1 MASMKDLIQR
11 LEAILG
17 EMKVIEE
24 VPRPTPAPQRA
35 DESQAKDL
43 AGYKKALVT
52 WWGVKASPT
61 TGKPFG
67 RVGLTWI
74 EGGEEKSDFLNVFDA
89 ELLARI
95 DPLQKGMSV
104 IYSTMPM
111 KNGGQKI
118 VDLKVS
124 RTP

>member
-1 MASMKDLIQR
+1 MASMKELIQR
-11 LEAILG
+11 LEALLG

-24 VPRPTPAPQRA
+24 GPRPTPAPKRTQ
-35 DESQAKDL
+35 EPETKDVS
-43 AGYKKALVT
+43 GYRSALVT

-74 EGGEEKSDFLNVFDA
+74 EGGEEKSGFMNVFDA

-95 DPLQKGMSV
+95 DPLKKGSTV
-104 IYSTMPM
+104 LYSTMPL
-111 KNGGQKI
+111 KNGGEKI

-124 RTP
+124 RVP